1 MQANKSQ
8 ISDIFNR
15 DRLLEIPFF
24 QRSYVWK
31 EEQWER
37 FLDDMVNISE
47 ETKPYFFGSLIFKQ
61 QETPTRGGVGDVRTV
76 IDGQQRL
83 TTLIIFYKVLSLK
96 KGDHRMYQR
105 FQLDE
110 SGVALS
116 HSINDAESFKK
127 VTELDELANL
137 ANADFVDNIV
147 NAYNFFNDRID
158 PDEINEDA
166 IRQNAYFIVIDLSKD
181 DDEQQIFDT
190 LNSLGVRLTTAELL
204 KNFLFR
210 RDDMH
215 LYETH
220 WLSVFEKD
228 SETKK
233 YWDREIYA
241 GRDWRAFIDLFFFAY
256 LQVKVQNESRHIKQ
270 KDREEFQK
278 LENLFSS
285 YKKLMNDYGF
295 NKESILQ
302 EIGDY
307 ANLFRSNFDTDA
319 VNVGL
324 ENSPGMQRIN
334 TIIFGLDTTTLVPY
348 ILFVVANTKDNAQ
361 RKDLFRAIE
370 SFIMRRLTV
379 RSNNRGY
386 SQLFLGMI
394 SERILTSGDFYEFIK
409 NRSSAASLM
418 PDDKELKDGFNNS
431 NLTNKAALG
440 VLYFIESHGR
450 DEKYSINLM
459 GMAKYSLEH
468 LMPKNWEKNWDKLE
482 DPQKAD
488 ERRKKLLTLGNL
500 AMITQRLNA
509 SIRDSA
515 WVAKKDGGL
524 VRYASGIDIHH
535 DFINESEWDEGKI
548 AARANELFKKARK
561 IWPLK

>member
-61 QETPTRGGVGDVRTV
+61 QETPTRKGVGDVRTV

-96 KGDHRMYQR
+96 KGDPRMYQR
-105 FQLDE
+105 FQLDDDA
-110 SGVALS
+110 VALS

-127 VTELDELANL
+127 VTELDELADL
-137 ANADFVDNIV
+137 ANADSVDNIV
-147 NAYNFFNDRID
+147 EAYNFFKDRIKS
-158 PDEINEDA
+158 DEINEDA

-210 RDDMH
+210 RDDMR

-241 GRDWRAFIDLFFFAY
+241 GRDWRAFIDLFFYAY
-256 LQVKVQNESRHIKQ
+256 LQVKAQNESDRLKQ

-285 YKKLMNDYGF
+285 YKRLINDYPF
-295 NKESILQ
+295 DKESILK
-302 EIGDY
+302 EIGGY
-307 ANLFRSNFDTDA
+307 ASLFQSHFDGEA

-348 ILFVVANTKDNAQ
+348 VLFVLANTEDDAQ
-361 RKDLFRAIE
+361 RKDLFCAIE
-370 SFIMRRLTV
+370 SFIMRRLAV
-379 RSNNRGY
+379 RTNNRGY

-394 SERILTSGDFYEFIK
+394 GERVLTREAFYKFIGK
-409 NRSSAASLM
+409 RDSAASYM
-418 PDDKELKDGFNNS
+418 PDNKELKEGFDNS
-431 NLTNKAALG
+431 RLTNKAALG
-440 VLYFIESHGR
+440 ILYFIESHGR
-450 DEKYSINLM
+450 SKKHSLDLM

-468 LMPKNWEKNWDKLE
+468 LMPKNWEKNWGKLE

-488 ERRKKLLTLGNL
+488 ER
-500 AMITQRLNA
+500 
-509 SIRDSA
+509 
-515 WVAKKDGGL
+515 
-524 VRYASGIDIHH
+524 
-535 DFINESEWDEGKI
+535 GK
-548 AARANELFKKARK
+548 NS
-561 IWPLK
+561 